1 MPRHERTLEAIHR
14 TCQVNQRASATAGD
28 TRHIMHFTLGDAA
41 RKGKTAHARSPCH
54 PRPHAPR
61 RWSRV
66 LKACIV
72 SLRRGRVFGAH
83 ARGGCPSRTRRVPCI
98 ATCERSTVAYGSFE
112 QALIAL
118 EQSVAELR
126 AGAFGWGRHD
136 GRHLASGTQS
146 IREGQKEQCGL
157 AATMR
162 HMPGTVLSPARW
174 LWRRRLATRKKIERR
189 PPAPQDL
196 RLR

>member
-1 MPRHERTLEAIHR
+1 
-14 TCQVNQRASATAGD
+14 
-28 TRHIMHFTLGDAA
+28 MHFTLGDTGP
-41 RKGKTAHARSPCH
+41 KGKTVPPASTRTSTPESAR
-54 PRPHAPR
+54 
-61 RWSRV
+61 
-66 LKACIV
+66 ACIV

-126 AGAFGWGRHD
+126 AGAFSWGRHD
-136 GRHLASGTQS
+136 GCHLASGTQS

-157 AATMR
+157 AVTMQ
-162 HMPGTVLSPARW
+162 HMPGKVLSPARW
-174 LWRRRLATRKKIERR
+174 LWRRSHTKKIERW